1 MGGDE
6 AEAGPNADQAA
17 FWNDRGGQIWVALQ
31 ERLDAAMAPIAER
44 LVQLAAPAGGEA
56 AIDVGCGA
64 GATTLALGRA
74 VGPSGRVLGLDIS
87 APLVERART
96 RVPPEMAG
104 RVVFR
109 VGDAQT
115 EGFEP
120 GGADLMVSRFGVMFF
135 ADPVAAFRNLAAALR
150 PGGRAVFATWAALEE
165 NPWFLIARDAAEAR
179 LGRGAPP
186 VPGAPGPFALSDA
199 GMMLGLL
206 EAAGF
211 DAGAVR
217 TERIALRQAA
227 TLQEAGELAVR
238 MGPASRLLIDLNGS
252 AEDAAAI
259 REAVVERLEGYAG
272 PDGVVVPALVHF
284 FSAMRPSATVG

>member
-1 MGGDE
+1 MGGDDV
-6 AEAGPNADQAA
+6 AAGPNADQAA
-17 FWNDRGGQIWVALQ
+17 FWNDRGGQLWVALQ
-31 ERLDAAMAPIAER
+31 ERLDAGLAPIAER
-44 LVQLAAPAGGEA
+44 LVQLAAPAVGEA

-74 VGPSGRVLGLDIS
+74 VGPAGRALGVDIS
-87 APLVERART
+87 VPLVERARS
-96 RVPPEMAG
+96 RVPAEMAG
-104 RVVFR
+104 QVSFR

-115 EGFEP
+115 EAFEP
-120 GGADLMVSRFGVMFF
+120 GSADLLVSRFGVMFF
-135 ADPVAAFRNLAAALR
+135 ADPVAAFANLATALR
-150 PGGRAVFATWAALEE
+150 PGGRVVFATWAALEE

-211 DAGAVR
+211 KAGDVR
-217 TERIALRQAA
+217 TERIGLRQAA
-227 TLQEAGELAVR
+227 TLEEAGDLAVR

-259 REAVVERLEGYAG
+259 AAAVAERLEDYAG
-272 PDGVVVPALVHF
+272 PEGVVVPACVHF
-284 FSAMRPSATVG
+284 FTAIRPAAAEG